1 MVSIRE
7 RFESVKAARTLLNTT
22 LFMCQGV
29 LILQVCADLALVV
42 SGRILNDEQ
51 LLSIYLVT
59 TPTQTT
65 SFSQPRSHATLNVLV
80 CHGYVFRAG
89 APFCQ
94 KLMTPFAI
102 IYQLIAFD

>member
-1 MVSIRE
+1 
-7 RFESVKAARTLLNTT
+7 
-22 LFMCQGV
+22 MCQGV

-65 SFSQPRSHATLNVLV
+65 LFSQPRSHAILNFLV
-80 CHGYVFRAG
+80 RHGSFFFLAA

-94 KLMTPFAI
+94 KLMTPFAM
-102 IYQLIAFD
+102 IYLLIAFD